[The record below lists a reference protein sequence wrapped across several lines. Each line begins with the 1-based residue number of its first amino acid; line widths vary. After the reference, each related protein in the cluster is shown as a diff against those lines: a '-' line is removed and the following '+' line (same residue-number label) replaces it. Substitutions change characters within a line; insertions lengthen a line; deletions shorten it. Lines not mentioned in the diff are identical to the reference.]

1 MWRLLLNNE
10 VIMFK
15 SIRIFTMLS
24 IFLLLMF
31 FYGFADV
38 SANQVKT
45 PLPVK
50 ASFKSSSKVIV
61 YYFYAKPRCIS
72 CIKIETYTKEA
83 VASMKNPNIQFKAVN
98 IENAENKHYIKD
110 YNLFTKSVILSKV
123 KNGKEITSKNLSDM
137 WTKLRDE
144 KAFKNYVIR
153 EIKSFRE
160 K

>member
-1 MWRLLLNNE
+1 
-10 VIMFK
+10 MFK
-15 SIRIFTMLS
+15 SIRIFTIL
-24 IFLLLMF
+24 LLLMLS
-31 FYGFADV
+31 YSFADV

-45 PLPVK
+45 SLPVK
-50 ASFKSSSKVIV
+50 ASFKSSSKVFV

-83 VASMKNPNIQFKAVN
+83 VASIKNNNIQFKAVN
-98 IENAENKHYIKD
+98 IEDKENKHFIKD
-110 YNLFTKSVILSKV
+110 YELFTKSVVLSKI
-123 KNGKEITSKNLSDM
+123 KNGKEIKSKKLSEI

-144 KAFKNYVIR
+144 KAFKNYVTR